1 MGRQVLSDVLLD
13 THAWIWSL
21 MDSARLRSRV
31 KEAILAADAVYVSP
45 ISIYEV
51 VRKVAIGK
59 WPEIVPN
66 LDALLAEQQ
75 TVSAPFT
82 RAVAARAGALDWA
95 QRDPFDRLIAATAI
109 EMGWELISKD
119 PEFDALDGIH
129 GWRGRVWS

>member
-1 MGRQVLSDVLLD
+1 MSDVLLD

-95 QRDPFDRLIAATAI
+95 HRDPFDRLIAATAI

>member
-129 GWRGRVWS
+129 GWRGRVWA

>member
-95 QRDPFDRLIAATAI
+95 HRDPFDRLIAATAI

>member
-119 PEFDALDGIH
+119 AEFDALDGIH
-129 GWRGRVWS
+129 GWRGRVWA

>member
-95 QRDPFDRLIAATAI
+95 HRDPFDRLIAATAI

-119 PEFDALDGIH
+119 SEFDALDGIH